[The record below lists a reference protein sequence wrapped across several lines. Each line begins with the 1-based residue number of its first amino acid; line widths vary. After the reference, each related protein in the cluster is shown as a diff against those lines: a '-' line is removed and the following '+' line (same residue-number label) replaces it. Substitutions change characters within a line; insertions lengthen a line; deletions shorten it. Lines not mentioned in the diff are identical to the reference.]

1 MTTDIGILLNLACLK
16 YTGSY
21 LPTSGGEKTSW
32 TYILDDDK
40 KKAKFNP
47 YSGNL
52 LSNPFKFEIQSHPIE
67 QSIKRN
73 LINDEIKQIFKK
85 KITMT
90 DIVIGMLGI
99 NIREL
104 LSQSEITELV
114 KIRDA
119 LIAQHEI
126 IYSFDESF
134 YRWINE
140 RLPQK
145 IGELI
150 VNPSTKT
157 YEDVHNVYQTQVQG
171 YIKGQIKLILAS
183 NAHNPVILKL
193 LKKYK
198 NPNLHPDRKKWGN
211 LPYFNSQG
219 DPHRFYLYSNQ
230 QNKFDELS
238 TKEKLPPVKKSTW
251 TDYFALSLSPC
262 TSYHLYRDH
271 NELLKTANARRRGF
285 WDYVKKESGE
295 YKPPEKENFE
305 KRYYQSILQL

>member
-21 LPTSGGEKTSW
+21 LPTAGGEKTSW

-52 LSNPFKFEIQSHPIE
+52 LSNPFKIEIQSHPIE
-67 QSIKRN
+67 QSIKRS
-73 LINDEIKQIFKK
+73 LITDEIKQIFKK

-104 LSQSEITELV
+104 LSQTEITELV
-114 KIRDA
+114 KIREGI
-119 LIAQHEI
+119 IAQHEI
-126 IYSFDESF
+126 MFSFDESF
-134 YRWINE
+134 YIWINQ
-140 RLPQK
+140 RLPIK

-150 VNPSTKT
+150 ANPSTKT
-157 YEDVHNVYQTQVQG
+157 YEDVHNVFQCSVQG
-171 YIKGQIKLILAS
+171 YIKGQIKFILVS

-193 LKKYK
+193 LKRYN
-198 NPNLHPDRKKWGN
+198 NPDLHPQRKKWNQALKYHYCG
-211 LPYFNSQG
+211 LL
-219 DPHRFYLYSNQ
+219 HSNQ
-230 QNKFDELS
+230 QHKLERLS
-238 TKEKLPPVKKSTW
+238 TKQLLPPVKKSTW
-251 TDYFALSLSPC
+251 TDYFALTISPA
-262 TSYHLYRDH
+262 TNYRHQYRDI
-271 NELLKTANARRRGF
+271 NELLKVANARRTGF